1 MPGVLRGVLYPR
13 AGRSARRA
21 SIALNQNTI
30 KYYQIWLRPPG
41 PTEHSVDCGG
51 QAQIG
56 AFCTTFIE
64 IRFSHLSRFPPSH
77 SKQLTSWNITVFSFP
92 PPFITS
98 LCHHL
103 PLGDRQLHPPAL
115 TIISHLRQKHGPS
128 AQHELAP
135 VCFKHHLAS
144 ECEYR

>member
-51 QAQIG
+51 QAHIG

-103 PLGDRQLHPPAL
+103 PLRRPTTA
-115 TIISHLRQKHGPS
+115 PS
-128 AQHELAP
+128 RTNNNFSLAP
-135 VCFKHHLAS
+135 KTWS
-144 ECEYR
+144 ERSTRTCARLFQAPPCVRMRI